1 MSRLVGDSSNIVRIQ
16 TGAKTSVINESSK
29 KTTKTFNPDIEMQNN
44 QQTES
49 GKDKTKDVSIT
60 STFVVPERGYGW
72 FVASVMVV
80 ADMVGGGIV
89 AMPAAFHETGIILGC
104 IFMGLIAIFFTNSAY
119 LLSETWTIMR
129 ERWPMY
135 KTNCRQPYPEI
146 GMRSFG
152 PKMRTFTALC
162 VNTTLFGVTT
172 VYVILSSSIFHKVL
186 IYFGI
191 KINFCLLLI
200 ILVILILPITFLRS
214 PADFWLFVAVSLLC
228 TIAAVVLI
236 LIGVSRDHSSCKL
249 SAVYKPPSF
258 HSLYSL
264 GTFVFAYSGHHV
276 FPTIQHDMREPNEF
290 TKSILLGFIWTG
302 CLYIP
307 LSVYSYVVYGQSM
320 HESVIDSLQTTWI
333 RHAADLAVAFHCV
346 LTIILTINPINQQFE
361 DIFHVPH
368 KMCWQRIAVR
378 TGLLVSVLFV
388 ALSVPNFGSI
398 MDFFGSTTLPFTCII
413 LPTIFGL
420 SLKSQRYNEKTKEWK
435 IPTLEEIYER
445 TPRHMMYWYGILNVI
460 TIIAS
465 IISALMAIKAMA
477 TIRFVPPCFIQPF
490 LESTDHLNTTTSLL
504 NCCGQYSNI
513 TWNPENQ
520 CVNQ

>member
-16 TGAKTSVINESSK
+16 TGAKTSTSSESSK
-29 KTTKTFNPDIEMQNN
+29 KTAKTFNPDIEMQNN
-44 QQTES
+44 QQTET

-152 PKMRTFTALC
+152 PKMRQISYITSSFSNYAMRRILNLTFTALC

-186 IYFGI
+186 IYF
-191 KINFCLLLI
+191 
-200 ILVILILPITFLRS
+200 VI
-214 PADFWLFVAVSLLC
+214 SLLC

-276 FPTIQHDMREPNEF
+276 FPTIQHDMRDPNEF
-290 TKSILLGFIWTG
+290 TKSILFGFIWTG

-368 KMCWQRIAVR
+368 KMCWQRIVVR

-520 CVNQ
+520 CMNQ